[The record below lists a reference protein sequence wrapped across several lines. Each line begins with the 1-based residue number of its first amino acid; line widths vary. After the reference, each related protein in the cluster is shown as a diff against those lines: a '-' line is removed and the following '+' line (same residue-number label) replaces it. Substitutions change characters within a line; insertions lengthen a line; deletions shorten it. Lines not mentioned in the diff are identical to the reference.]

1 MMLIYIYISSIH
13 VALLRPGRF
22 DQVLHVPLPD
32 LEARAEIFA
41 LHSKSIPLAS
51 DVNMKTLASLTEG
64 CSGKSII
71 GNNV

>member
-1 MMLIYIYISSIH
+1 MLIYIPSIR

-64 CSGKSII
+64 CSGKSNT
-71 GNNV
+71 GNI

>member
-1 MMLIYIYISSIH
+1 MVYVTKRKVASSWEVH
-13 VALLRPGRF
+13 
-22 DQVLHVPLPD
+22 QVLHVPLPD

-64 CSGKSII
+64 CSSKSII